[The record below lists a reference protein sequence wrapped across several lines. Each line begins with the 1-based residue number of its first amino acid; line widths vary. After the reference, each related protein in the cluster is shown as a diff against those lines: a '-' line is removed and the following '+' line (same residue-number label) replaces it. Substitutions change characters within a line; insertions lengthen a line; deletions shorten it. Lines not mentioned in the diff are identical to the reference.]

1 MPECFSIYKQNYDR
15 FSARCLNLKKRIDLI
30 SRLRLLVFLCFGALG
45 SYLFDHGTGH
55 WFLTSVALGIV
66 LFVIL
71 VIKHSDGIRLREYIE
86 RLVHIN
92 KRGLDRL
99 QNNWRF
105 FANDGHEFIDPRHPF
120 TSDLDIFGPN
130 SIYQWINAAHTIIG
144 KGKLAHYLTDN
155 APGMLIIKRR
165 QDAISELSEKIV
177 WRQGFE
183 AKAWNLEKEKDPEIL
198 FSWAEDPSTAVS
210 NSIYRFSLRVLP
222 AVSLVISICSVLFW
236 KIYSMPAI
244 LCVIHLLIVG
254 FLQGKIKR
262 TICNFEKFGAQL
274 MTYYELLRAIE
285 SETFNASLM
294 IELKGR
300 MQGRGG
306 KSPSI
311 CLKKFARIVEA
322 SDVRYSGMI
331 IVILNMLFLW
341 DVQCMLAAESWRYFN
356 GVYIRDWC
364 SVIGEFEALA
374 SLSAIRFENPD
385 WCFPTFSESSQLSA
399 DKLGHPLLSDDERV
413 CNDVTLNDTGKIGI
427 ITGSNMSGKS
437 TFLRTIGVNL
447 VLAYA
452 GAPVCAHELE
462 CSFMKIFTLMR
473 IGDNLLNK
481 VSTFYAEL
489 LRIKMIVNAIKG
501 PNEVLFLID
510 EIFRGTNSR
519 DRYDGAVVVLNALAS
534 GNAKGFISTH
544 DLDLCKLAESNGKR
558 FQNFHFD
565 EYYSEQGIK
574 FPYKLRIGPSTTRNA
589 MYLIKML
596 GILPKDSNEKSV
608 STCAV

>member
-1 MPECFSIYKQNYDR
+1 MSECFSIYKRKHDR
-15 FSARCLNLKKRIDLI
+15 FSARYVHLNKQIDLI
-30 SRLRLLVFLCFGALG
+30 SKLRLLVFLCFGSLG
-45 SYLFDHGTGH
+45 FYLFDHGTGR
-55 WFLTSVALGIV
+55 WFLASLAVGIV
-66 LFVIL
+66 LFIIL
-71 VIKHSDGIRLREYIE
+71 VIKHSDVIRLREYIE

-92 KRGLDRL
+92 SRGLDRL
-99 QNNWRF
+99 QNNWRV

-144 KGKLAHYLTDN
+144 KGKLAHYLKDS
-155 APGMLIIKRR
+155 APGMLIVKRR
-165 QDAISELSEKIV
+165 QNAVDELAEKIE
-177 WRQGFE
+177 WRQAFE
-183 AKAWNLEKEKDPEIL
+183 AEAWRLEKEKNPEIL
-198 FSWAEDPSTAVS
+198 FSWAEDPGTVVS
-210 NSIYRFSLRVLP
+210 NSICRFSLRFLP
-222 AVSLVISICSVLFW
+222 AVSLVISICSVFLW
-236 KIYSMPAI
+236 KLYSMPVI
-244 LCVIHLLIVG
+244 LCAIHLLIVG
-254 FLQGKIKR
+254 FMQGKTKR
-262 TICNFEKFGAQL
+262 TISRFEKCGAQL
-274 MTYYELLRAIE
+274 MTYYELIRVIE
-285 SETFNASLM
+285 SETFNASLL
-294 IELKGR
+294 IELQEL

-306 KSPSI
+306 RSPSI

-322 SDVRYSGMI
+322 SDIRHSGML
-331 IVILNMLFLW
+331 IVALNMLFMW
-341 DVQCMLAAESWRYFN
+341 DVQCLLAAESWRVFN
-356 GVYIRDWC
+356 GSHIRDWC

-374 SLSAIRFENPD
+374 SLSVIRFEHPD
-385 WCFPTFSESSQLSA
+385 WCFPTFLETNQLSA
-399 DKLGHPLLSDDERV
+399 GKLGHPLLSDDERV
-413 CNDVTLNDTGKIGI
+413 CNDVTLNETGKIGI

-452 GAPVCAHELE
+452 GAPVCAYEMK

-489 LRIKMIVNAIKG
+489 LRIKMIVNAING

-544 DLDLCKLAESNGKR
+544 DLDLCKLAESGDKR

-574 FPYKLRIGPSTTRNA
+574 FPYKLKIGPSTTRNA
-589 MYLIKML
+589 IYLIKML
-596 GILPKDSNEKSV
+596 GILP
-608 STCAV
+608 TCGTAF